1 MAARPLQL
9 WRCAAPPEAAANDL
23 PAILLYLLGELG
35 RTPSGTFEFVRD
47 DGDVGEIFVVGEAD
61 AAAPQFRGAVGRRN
75 CAVVRPLSWEH
86 GIPTSAGGKH
96 YSRQWCMQKLE
107 LLTHLPADVD
117 ATVLIDA
124 DTYMLRDGSR
134 IFRDQ
139 LRLLRADQF
148 LAAPRTDAR
157 TVARVNGTSRLVI
170 PHKSEGINSGTLAL
184 SATRMRAFAAS
195 YCPGRPWWRC
205 VFDAEPLGYNQVGGD
220 QAVWNWLLADHPR
233 VWRQLPCHT
242 HTGIDTLRPAMLRLA
257 RAVGAA
263 PCDARLGVTEA
274 HVFPKSLTRN
284 GDSCEAHTSVVVDD
298 ARFGDVPREAVPWPG
313 GVAVTHGAARLQPL
327 ARLVAALLSATDDAQ
342 KRAMLA
348 AFPCWCHGYV
358 RQDGAPAFGAPH
370 GAPRATGCH
379 ELSYH
384 MLTGAEP
391 AAPPSSADPSTA
403 PSFPAEDVGCA
414 RPPPKAAF
422 CFTGQPRTFI
432 HPEAQRSIVRAL
444 KSFGADAYTFFV
456 LTDDDPGSSYHHPS
470 IRSSGDGVRA
480 AMAALR
486 PKYASYAPLEASAAG
501 YANERRVACG
511 MKEEGVTHA
520 IGSRYFMQ
528 TFYES
533 HFKLRTCY
541 DEVERYEGTHRFAF
555 DWVVRMRPDVW
566 FWAPMPLPH
575 CRLRQ
580 DAVTFPAGVVGCSY
594 APCINDHICLLYTSP
609 SPRDS

>member
-157 TVARVNGTSRLVI
+157 TVAKVNGSSRLVI

-205 VFDAEPLGYNQVGGD
+205 VFDAEPLGYNQV
-220 QAVWNWLLADHPR
+220 
-233 VWRQLPCHT
+233 
-242 HTGIDTLRPAMLRLA
+242 
-257 RAVGAA
+257 
-263 PCDARLGVTEA
+263 
-274 HVFPKSLTRN
+274 
-284 GDSCEAHTSVVVDD
+284 
-298 ARFGDVPREAVPWPG
+298 
-313 GVAVTHGAARLQPL
+313 
-327 ARLVAALLSATDDAQ
+327 
-342 KRAMLA
+342 
-348 AFPCWCHGYV
+348 
-358 RQDGAPAFGAPH
+358 
-370 GAPRATGCH
+370 
-379 ELSYH
+379 
-384 MLTGAEP
+384 
-391 AAPPSSADPSTA
+391 
-403 PSFPAEDVGCA
+403 
-414 RPPPKAAF
+414 
-422 CFTGQPRTFI
+422 
-432 HPEAQRSIVRAL
+432 
-444 KSFGADAYTFFV
+444 
-456 LTDDDPGSSYHHPS
+456 
-470 IRSSGDGVRA
+470 
-480 AMAALR
+480 
-486 PKYASYAPLEASAAG
+486 
-501 YANERRVACG
+501 
-511 MKEEGVTHA
+511 
-520 IGSRYFMQ
+520 
-528 TFYES
+528 
-533 HFKLRTCY
+533 
-541 DEVERYEGTHRFAF
+541 
-555 DWVVRMRPDVW
+555 
-566 FWAPMPLPH
+566 
-575 CRLRQ
+575 
-580 DAVTFPAGVVGCSY
+580 
-594 APCINDHICLLYTSP
+594 CLLYTSP
-609 SPRDS
+609 SPRDRQKSRMPSSA